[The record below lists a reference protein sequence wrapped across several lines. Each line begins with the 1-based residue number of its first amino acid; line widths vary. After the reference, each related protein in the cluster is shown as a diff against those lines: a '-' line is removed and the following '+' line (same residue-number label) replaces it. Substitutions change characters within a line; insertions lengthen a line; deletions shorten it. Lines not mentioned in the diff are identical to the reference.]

1 MVAKSDKRK
10 QQKAKERKKRK
21 ELGRQKETLSYNF
34 TKEHKKLGKRNT
46 AILIGLSAAF
56 AVFFIYFIG
65 NL

>member
-1 MVAKSDKRK
+1 MVAKKDKRK

-34 TKEHKKLGKRNT
+34 TSEHKKMGRRNII
-46 AILIGLSAAF
+46 ILVGLSVLFAAF
-56 AVFFIYFIG
+56 LIYFFS